1 MSTTRSTS
9 DGTSNGT
16 SDATPDGT
24 PHVPHRR
31 RTSAPDGGRGPA
43 ARVHQ
48 PEVGVRA
55 RRRVPGVGSAPRV
68 PRWLV
73 PPAAAVLAAVVLLA
87 GTALG
92 VDPAVRTA
100 TGTQTVGVVA
110 AVVVTLV
117 VGYAGWGVRALLGR
131 LRSGGRRAWLVTCGV
146 VLLVS
151 LLGPLGA
158 VTPGAVALL
167 VVEHLTVGATL
178 TLGLRR

>member
-9 DGTSNGT
+9 DGTS
-16 SDATPDGT
+16 DGT
-24 PHVPHRR
+24 PRVPHRPR
-31 RTSAPDGGRGPA
+31 SSAPDGGPGPA

-48 PEVGVRA
+48 PEVEIRA
-55 RRRVPGVGSAPRV
+55 RRRVPGVGAGRRV

-92 VDPAVRTA
+92 VDPVVRT
-100 TGTQTVGVVA
+100 TSGTQTVGVVA

-117 VGYAGWGVRALLGR
+117 VGYVGWGVRALLGR

-178 TLGLRR
+178 TLALRR

>member
-1 MSTTRSTS
+1 MAAHLVRLRLDSLIGAVRG
-9 DGTSNGT
+9 DRR
-16 SDATPDGT
+16 
-24 PHVPHRR
+24 HRA
-31 RTSAPDGGRGPA
+31 RTIVALVVLA
-43 ARVHQ
+43 VVVVA
-48 PEVGVRA
+48 VGVAILRLRSA
-55 RRRVPGVGSAPRV
+55 QGVSAS
-68 PRWLV
+68 
-73 PPAAAVLAAVVLLA
+73 VVVVLA

-92 VDPAVRTA
+92 VDPVVRT
-100 TGTQTVGVVA
+100 TSGTQTVGVVA

-117 VGYAGWGVRALLGR
+117 VGYVGWGVRALLGR

-178 TLGLRR
+178 TLALRR

>member
-1 MSTTRSTS
+1 MSTTRSTPS
-9 DGTSNGT
+9 STSHGAAHVPGHPRA
-16 SDATPDGT
+16 SVPDG
-24 PHVPHRR
+24 
-31 RTSAPDGGRGPA
+31 RT
-43 ARVHQ
+43 AR
-48 PEVGVRA
+48 
-55 RRRVPGVGSAPRV
+55 RV
-68 PRWLV
+68 PRWVV
-73 PPAAAVLAAVVLLA
+73 PPVAAVVAAVVLLV

-117 VGYAGWGVRALLGR
+117 VGYLGWGVRALLGR
-131 LRSGGRRAWLVTCGV
+131 LRSGSRRAWFVTCGV
-146 VLLVS
+146 ILLVS

>member
-1 MSTTRSTS
+1 MSTTRRTPSSTS
-9 DGTSNGT
+9 HGAAHVPGHPRASV
-16 SDATPDGT
+16 PDG
-24 PHVPHRR
+24 
-31 RTSAPDGGRGPA
+31 RT
-43 ARVHQ
+43 AR
-48 PEVGVRA
+48 
-55 RRRVPGVGSAPRV
+55 RV
-68 PRWLV
+68 PRWVV
-73 PPAAAVLAAVVLLA
+73 PPVAAVVAAVVLLV

-117 VGYAGWGVRALLGR
+117 VGYLGWGVRALLGR

>member
-24 PHVPHRR
+24 PHVPRR
-31 RTSAPDGGRGPA
+31 PRTSAPDGGRGPA
-43 ARVHQ
+43 ARVHRPEVAAGARRRD
-48 PEVGVRA
+48 PEVGAA
-55 RRRVPGVGSAPRV
+55 RRV

-73 PPAAAVLAAVVLLA
+73 PPVAAVLAAVVLLT

-92 VDPAVRTA
+92 VDPVVRTSS
-100 TGTQTVGVVA
+100 GTQTVGVVA

-117 VGYAGWGVRALLGR
+117 VGYVGWGVRALLGR

-167 VVEHLTVGATL
+167 AVEHLTVGATL
-178 TLGLRR
+178 ALALRR

>member
-9 DGTSNGT
+9 SSA
-16 SDATPDGT
+16 SDATSRGASHVPGHPVPDG
-24 PHVPHRR
+24 
-31 RTSAPDGGRGPA
+31 RT
-43 ARVHQ
+43 AR
-48 PEVGVRA
+48 
-55 RRRVPGVGSAPRV
+55 RV
-68 PRWLV
+68 PRWAV
-73 PPAAAVLAAVVLLA
+73 PPVAAVVAAVVLLV

-131 LRSGGRRAWLVTCGV
+131 LRSGGRRPWLVTCGV

-178 TLGLRR
+178 TLALRR

>member
-9 DGTSNGT
+9 SSA
-16 SDATPDGT
+16 SDATSRGASHVPGHPRASVPDG
-24 PHVPHRR
+24 
-31 RTSAPDGGRGPA
+31 RT
-43 ARVHQ
+43 AR
-48 PEVGVRA
+48 
-55 RRRVPGVGSAPRV
+55 RV
-68 PRWLV
+68 PRWAV
-73 PPAAAVLAAVVLLA
+73 PPVAAVVAAVVLLV

-117 VGYAGWGVRALLGR
+117 VGYVGWGVRALLGH
-131 LRSGGRRAWLVTCGV
+131 LRSGGQRAWLVTCGV

>member
-9 DGTSNGT
+9 DGTTDGT
-16 SDATPDGT
+16 SDGT
-24 PHVPHRR
+24 PRVPHRPR
-31 RTSAPDGGRGPA
+31 SSAPDGGPGPA
-43 ARVHQ
+43 AQVHQ
-48 PEVGVRA
+48 PEVEVRA
-55 RRRVPGVGSAPRV
+55 RRRVPGVGAARRV

-73 PPAAAVLAAVVLLA
+73 PPAAAVLAALVLLA

-92 VDPAVRTA
+92 VDPVVRTSS
-100 TGTQTVGVVA
+100 GTRTVGVVA

-117 VGYAGWGVRALLGR
+117 VGYVGWGVRALLGR

-178 TLGLRR
+178 TLALRR

>member
-9 DGTSNGT
+9 SSA
-16 SDATPDGT
+16 SDATSHVPGHPRASVPDGRT
-24 PHVPHRR
+24 TRR
-31 RTSAPDGGRGPA
+31 G
-43 ARVHQ
+43 
-48 PEVGVRA
+48 
-55 RRRVPGVGSAPRV
+55 

-73 PPAAAVLAAVVLLA
+73 PPAAAVVAAVVLLV

-131 LRSGGRRAWLVTCGV
+131 LPSGGRRAWLVTCGV